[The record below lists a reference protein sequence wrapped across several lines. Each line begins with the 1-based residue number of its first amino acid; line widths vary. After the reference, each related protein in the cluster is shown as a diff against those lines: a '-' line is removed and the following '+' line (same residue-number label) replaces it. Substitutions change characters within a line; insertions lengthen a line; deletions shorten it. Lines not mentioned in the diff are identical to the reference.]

1 MTIEIW
7 EVVNYEVVRK
17 MLNLLYSQN
26 PYSFSPLFHPNS
38 ASNHPKITLF
48 SPHFSLRSAQN
59 HPISL
64 PFHPKI
70 TPNSVSISLSF
81 PDLG

>member
-1 MTIEIW
+1 MIEIW

-26 PYSFSPLFHPNS
+26 LHSISPFFHPNS

-64 PFHPKI
+64 PFHPQI

>member
-1 MTIEIW
+1 MC

-26 PYSFSPLFHPNS
+26 LHSISPFFHPNS
-38 ASNHPKITLF
+38 AS
-48 SPHFSLRSAQN
+48 N